1 MVLDTPGSRPI
12 EACVVDIS
20 KNGLQVRVPNPLPC
34 ETQVKIDAE
43 EEHMLGKVCYCEPDG
58 GAYRV
63 GVQLAVPLP
72 SLMELELL
80 NRGLIGSGPAE
91 KTRLLDKRD

>member
-1 MVLDTPGSRPI
+1 MLMVLDTPGSRPI
-12 EACVVDIS
+12 EACVMDIS

-34 ETQVKIDAE
+34 DTLIKIDAE
-43 EEHMLGKVCYCEPDG
+43 DEQILGKVVHCEPDG

-63 GVQLAVPLP
+63 GIQLAVPLP

-80 NRGLIGSGPAE
+80 NRGLIGTGPAE
-91 KTRLLDKRD
+91 K